1 MLQTLVHLMLMAVVV
16 YRSFD
21 WSHFLFKKTKR
32 REV

>member
-21 WSHFLFKKTKR
+21 WTHFLVKKTGR
-32 REV
+32 RQV